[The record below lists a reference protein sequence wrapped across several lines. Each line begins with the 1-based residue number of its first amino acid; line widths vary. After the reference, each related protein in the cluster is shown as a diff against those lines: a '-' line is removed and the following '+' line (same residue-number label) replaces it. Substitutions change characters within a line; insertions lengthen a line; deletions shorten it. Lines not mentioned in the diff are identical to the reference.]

1 MEQGLS
7 WRALGNRRVGPGKDG
22 QEVKD
27 LLPIF
32 SEGRT
37 PVRLPASMHNFRYTS
52 FLVLFNQTARISV
65 RSSAASRAIQIAFPP
80 KGAGS
85 TKIASA
91 FLRIPRLMVLTVL
104 LQDVCGR

>member
-37 PVRLPASMHNFRYTS
+37 PGAAARLDAQFSIYQFS
-52 FLVLFNQTARISV
+52 CVI
-65 RSSAASRAIQIAFPP
+65 
-80 KGAGS
+80 
-85 TKIASA
+85 
-91 FLRIPRLMVLTVL
+91 
-104 LQDVCGR
+104 

>member
-32 SEGRT
+32 SRGRT
-37 PVRLPASMHNFRYTS
+37 PCAAAASMHNFRYTS

-65 RSSAASRAIQIAFPP
+65 RSSGRKRGDPNRLPP
-80 KGAGS
+80 QRVPGAQ
-85 TKIASA
+85 K
-91 FLRIPRLMVLTVL
+91 
-104 LQDVCGR
+104 